1 MKHKMILALVLILPG
16 IASATPARPNM
27 AELQKAQIELLLTDM
42 NNSALEVIDTVTSN
56 PQKAIDSGCLD
67 DIRSIDLSVF
77 TIDLTNIWEP
87 IYATLKDQIFN
98 MVCDAAE
105 QHINNI
111 TEKLTF
117 DLQGPF
123 GLSSVSVV
131 QGDAISDWQSV
142 TNSDV
147 QLDSTA
153 LVQKVSTKTLGTVPT
168 AAQIDA
174 AVKSLDTHAA
184 ADAIRGNDKEKLES
198 QFKQMLDL
206 NTFFGSDKKEG
217 DN

>member
-1 MKHKMILALVLILPG
+1 MTHKLILAWALTFPSFAL
-16 IASATPARPNM
+16 ATSGMPNT
-27 AELQKAQIELLLTDM
+27 AEMQKQQIELLLTDM

-77 TIDLTNIWEP
+77 AIDLTNIWEP

-98 MVCDAAE
+98 MVCNAA
-105 QHINNI
+105 QKHINNI

-117 DLQGPF
+117 DLQAPF

-131 QGDAISDWQSV
+131 QGDAITDWQSV

-147 QLDSTA
+147 ELDSTA
-153 LVQKVSTKTLGTVPT
+153 LVQKVSTKTLGTVPS
-168 AAQIDA
+168 AAQIEA

-184 ADAIRGNDKEKLES
+184 AEAIRGSNKEKLES
-198 QFKQMLDL
+198 QFEQMLDL
-206 NTFFGSDKKEG
+206 NTFFGSGKKEE